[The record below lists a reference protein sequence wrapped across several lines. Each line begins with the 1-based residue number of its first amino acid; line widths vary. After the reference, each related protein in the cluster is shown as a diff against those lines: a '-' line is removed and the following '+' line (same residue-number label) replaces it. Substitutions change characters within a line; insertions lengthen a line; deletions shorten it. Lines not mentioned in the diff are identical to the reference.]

1 MTTFL
6 SPPSLNKS
14 CGSIETLRNVL
25 KYQFLYPNSFK
36 SGSLGVGPFN
46 KLSRCDFIF
55 YFFLGV
61 ILMCM
66 LG

>member
-6 SPPSLNKS
+6 SPPSLKISCRNK
-14 CGSIETLRNVL
+14 ETLRNVL

-46 KLSRCDFIF
+46 KLSRCDF
-55 YFFLGV
+55 
-61 ILMCM
+61 
-66 LG
+66 